1 LNRGRK
7 SDEVEEVKEVE
18 EVEENYKS
26 NSETRLHVFTFLC
39 ALRGF
44 DDGPTLAE
52 AARMG
57 HPEGQ
62 LRRQIMMRI
71 VDSHAHLEG
80 EAFADDREAMLAR
93 ARAAGVELLLAIGS
107 GTSPAERIDAAI
119 PFAEAHDWIY
129 ATVGVHP
136 HDASA
141 ATEEH
146 FAALAELAKHPRVIA
161 WGEMGLDYF
170 YEHSPRDVQ
179 ERVFRRQLE
188 LARAAKQPVVIH
200 CRDAWDD
207 CLRILEEDW
216 APSAGRGGLGGIFH
230 CFTAG
235 AEEARRGLEM
245 GFRISFAGNFTYPK
259 MQHLRDLARDLP
271 LDRIFTET
279 DSPYLAPQGKRGKRN
294 EPANVVQVA
303 QALADVRNL
312 PVTEVAWRT
321 AENFRAF
328 FGLGAPDLPGGT
340 EGAS

>member
-1 LNRGRK
+1 
-7 SDEVEEVKEVE
+7 
-18 EVEENYKS
+18 
-26 NSETRLHVFTFLC
+26 
-39 ALRGF
+39 
-44 DDGPTLAE
+44 
-52 AARMG
+52 
-57 HPEGQ
+57 
-62 LRRQIMMRI
+62 MRI

-80 EAFADDREAMLAR
+80 EPFAADSAEVLAR
-93 ARAAGVELLLAIGS
+93 ARAAGVVALVAIGS

-119 PFAEAHDWIY
+119 PFAAANDWIY

-146 FAALAELAKHPRVIA
+146 FAALTELAKHPRVIA

-170 YEHSPRDVQ
+170 YDHSPRDVQ
-179 ERVFRRQLE
+179 ARVFRRQLE
-188 LARAAKQPVVIH
+188 LARAARQPIVIH

-207 CLRILEEDW
+207 CLKILEEDW
-216 APSAGRGGLGGIFH
+216 ASSGLGGIFH

-235 AEEARRGLEM
+235 AEEARRGIDM

-259 MQHLRDLARDLP
+259 MQHLRDLAKDLP

-279 DSPYLAPQGKRGKRN
+279 DSPFLAPQGKRGKRN

-321 AENFRAF
+321 AENFLAF
-328 FGLGAPDLPGGT
+328 FGLNAAGSPGGT